1 MRRLIPS
8 CLVALALSA
17 CSNEKA
23 PDVNEAQA
31 AAAVE
36 NAARAADGNATR
48 GLPVSDETAALKP
61 GELPPAFEGRW
72 GLRPA
77 DCDIARSDT
86 RGLLVIRGSDLTF
99 YAVSGKAKV
108 IGGPSRYN
116 VIADLTFSDKGK
128 TAPRREQYELASAG
142 TTLLRTDPDG
152 KKFRYERC

>member
-1 MRRLIPS
+1 MELIS
-8 CLVALALSA
+8 TDAVATGGITLDLT
-17 CSNEKA
+17 
-23 PDVNEAQA
+23 VEAIERVGPETFVYGARGQS
-31 AAAVE
+31 E
-36 NAARAADGNATR
+36 ARA
-48 GLPVSDETAALKP
+48 VSLKP